1 MKRESVK
8 LMSPVKERIAAL
20 KRELKVKT
28 ESEAIAYLYLY
39 YDRHFEQVTVKE
51 SAKLLSDVALMHTEL
66 GQIEFAD
73 IIQKNKK

>member
-8 LMSPVKERIAAL
+8 LMSPVKERIELL

-39 YDRHFEQVTVKE
+39 HDSHFEKVTVKE
-51 SAKLLSDVALMHTEL
+51 SKELLESVKNMHLQESIYL
-66 GQIEFAD
+66 NEI
-73 IIQKNKK
+73 KNRK